1 MRAVASSHGEAGA
14 RGAAQGGA
22 SGHPDAARAEFAA
35 FFAAQEHELLRFCW
49 GLTLDRHDALDV
61 AQEAM
66 ARAFRHWD
74 SIAGTNPA
82 GWVRTVALNIV
93 RNRWRSRRRGD
104 AAILRL
110 KSRVTVAS
118 TSEAIHSGPTGGES
132 LSAGVAEA
140 LRALPERQREAVVL
154 HHMVDLSVAGV
165 AEAMGVSEA
174 SVKTHLQRGRA
185 ALATRLGDEVR
196 GGDDE

>member
-1 MRAVASSHGEAGA
+1 MADTTGLGWGSDMKPASVLSVPATPEAP
-14 RGAAQGGA
+14 
-22 SGHPDAARAEFAA
+22 SFEA
-35 FFAAQEHELLRFCW
+35 FFAAQEHDLLRFCW

-66 ARAFRHWD
+66 TRAFRQWD
-74 SIAGTNPA
+74 RIATTNPA
-82 GWVRTVALNIV
+82 GWVHTVALNIV

-104 AAILRL
+104 AAVIRLR
-110 KSRVTVAS
+110 SRVVAATATGS
-118 TSEAIHSGPTGGES
+118 TDSERTGGES
-132 LSAGVAEA
+132 LSAEVAEA

-154 HHMVDLSVAGV
+154 HHMVDLPVAEV

-185 ALATRLGDEVR
+185 ALATRLGDEP
-196 GGDDE
+196 GGEGDE